1 MESVDARNIYS
12 LAIETLGA
20 QCRSIEFKVKLH
32 LEVDKEEVRR
42 ALISRVA
49 LTHSNGGI
57 G

>member
-1 MESVDARNIYS
+1 MHAKTSYC
-12 LAIETLGA
+12 LAAEILGA